1 MTTIYCQELTRTI
14 QWTHLKKI
22 NSIDD
27 ILNDDLIDV
36 FDTDDAGLFEFK
48 HTPKAKKTTM
58 PDYVARRRPCE
69 AFDMFEPL
77 LVQCQKDLASGKRQV
92 VPFKNEQEID
102 QGYFFVL
109 SGVLLFIA
117 EIGERTLDK
126 KGKKNA
132 RLRCVFENGTE
143 SRMLLRSLSA
153 ELYKNGRRVT
163 EHQDKLLDGLKG
175 ISQDDIE
182 SGHIYV
188 LRSKS
193 TDHRVT
199 GISNLHKIGY
209 SSKSVNERIKN
220 APNEPTYLMAEV
232 EYICGWKC
240 YNMNVQ
246 RFENLMH
253 RFFSKVCLEIEVT
266 DNEGIAHMPREWF
279 DVPLTQIERAIQLL
293 ISGEI
298 VNFRYNEAIKQIESI

>member
-1 MTTIYCQELTRTI
+1 
-14 QWTHLKKI
+14 
-22 NSIDD
+22 
-27 ILNDDLIDV
+27 
-36 FDTDDAGLFEFK
+36 
-48 HTPKAKKTTM
+48 
-58 PDYVARRRPCE
+58 
-69 AFDMFEPL
+69 
-77 LVQCQKDLASGKRQV
+77 
-92 VPFKNEQEID
+92 
-102 QGYFFVL
+102 
-109 SGVLLFIA
+109 
-117 EIGERTLDK
+117 
-126 KGKKNA
+126 
-132 RLRCVFENGTE
+132 
-143 SRMLLRSLSA
+143 MLLRSLSA